1 MESFNVLKTIK
12 LEQILPIFQH
22 FHLITESFF
31 SYSFLFSYSC
41 SLCKLLVFYAPTL
54 IQCFKFQ
61 TARDRQSSPLEV
73 LRDNV
78 SFRFR
83 AIFKYFLARDLFSFF
98 LPGGATTFFLLSG
111 TSSTFLKGAACSS
124 KVIELTPINTGL
136 HNTILRFQLGFIPTH
151 ESLSPQHSTA
161 R

>member
-1 MESFNVLKTIK
+1 M
-12 LEQILPIFQH
+12 
-22 FHLITESFF
+22 
-31 SYSFLFSYSC
+31 
-41 SLCKLLVFYAPTL
+41 FYAPTL

-98 LPGGATTFFLLSG
+98 LPGGATTFFPLSA
-111 TSSTFLKGAACSS
+111 TSSTFLKGAACSY
-124 KVIELTPINTGL
+124 KVIELTSINTGL
-136 HNTILRFQLGFIPTH
+136 RDTLLRFHTNP
-151 ESLSPQHSTA
+151 
-161 R
+161 